1 MPGPGS
7 RREILNTLY
16 HCCCDCYCCALSR
29 LSGRIVPQSSV
40 PLNINNR
47 EGLNQALAEISQEL
61 PWVERLE
68 VVAAESIPADHVN
81 DDLKLEL
88 AL

>member
-1 MPGPGS
+1 MG
-7 RREILNTLY
+7 IF
-16 HCCCDCYCCALSR
+16 
-29 LSGRIVPQSSV
+29 
-40 PLNINNR
+40 NR
-47 EGLNQALAEISQEL
+47 EGLVQALAEISQEL
-61 PWVERLE
+61 PWVARLE